1 MVTVDPLTNF
11 DLEPGELFSLTKR
24 LTVVVLFCQYPL
36 PELVVIHQQQQSLED
51 VLSLES
57 YIKQVWPPPYY
68 AVVCLKMCGF

>member
-1 MVTVDPLTNF
+1 MGRISYGHSGSADQFF

-57 YIKQVWPPPYY
+57 YIKQV
-68 AVVCLKMCGF
+68 